1 MQTEANVVEYFE
13 YFCQISSKSILI
25 ISSYTVWKL
34 LHFFYTQYSGAPWC
48 CRQWCRYCILHFVIC
63 SIICKV

>member
-34 LHFFYTQYSGAPWC
+34 LHFFTHSIVGLRGAVGSGAVTVFC
-48 CRQWCRYCILHFVIC
+48 TL
-63 SIICKV
+63 